1 MKLQKESKDLRRK
14 ERRLS
19 FKIPSK
25 QNLGFE
31 IKFLTDRSKHQDRK
45 QRNKEGKRLG
55 GGTPP
60 LFLKQYPYTRY
71 CAENWKEMK
80 RQK

>member
-45 QRNKEGKRLG
+45 
-55 GGTPP
+55 
-60 LFLKQYPYTRY
+60 
-71 CAENWKEMK
+71 
-80 RQK
+80 